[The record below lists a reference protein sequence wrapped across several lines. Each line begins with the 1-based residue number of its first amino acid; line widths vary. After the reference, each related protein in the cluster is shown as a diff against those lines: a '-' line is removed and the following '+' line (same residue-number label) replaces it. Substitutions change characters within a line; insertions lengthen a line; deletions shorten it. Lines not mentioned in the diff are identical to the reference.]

1 MKIRLTLL
9 FYFCVHLFFAQVDT
23 LIVYSE
29 IMKKSIPN
37 LVIKPK
43 NYNQNGNSYPSLYL
57 LHGAGGY
64 FSNWM
69 FRVPEIEQYANDYN
83 IIIVCPDGNKTSW
96 YFDSPI
102 DSSSQYETYIAKE
115 LVKEID
121 HKYNT
126 IRNKKGRA
134 ISGLSMGGHG
144 ALYLA
149 IRHNNIWGA
158 AGSMSG
164 GVNIVPFAERWNIH
178 EVIGSYKEN
187 KAYWENNTV
196 INMIDLIKDD
206 FELIIDC
213 GTSDFFADVNQVFH
227 EKLKAKGVPHSYSV
241 RPGNH
246 NWEYWR
252 ESIKEHLLFF
262 DDYFQSNQ

>member
-9 FYFCVHLFFAQVDT
+9 FYICFHLLFAQVDT
-23 LIVYSE
+23 LMVYSE
-29 IMKKSIPN
+29 VMQKSIPN

-43 NYNQNGNSYPSLYL
+43 NYNQNGNSYPVLYL

-69 FRVPEIEQYANDYN
+69 FRVPEIEQYASDYKL
-83 IIIVCPDGNKTSW
+83 IIVCPDGNKTSW

-102 DSSSQYETYIAKE
+102 DSSSQYETYISKE
-115 LVKEID
+115 LVKAVD
-121 HKYNT
+121 NKYNT
-126 IRNKKGRA
+126 IKEKKGRA

-149 IRHNNIWGA
+149 IRHNTIWGA

-164 GVNIVPFAERWNIH
+164 GVNIVPFAEKWNIH
-178 EVIGSYKEN
+178 EVIGPYEEN
-187 KAYWENNTV
+187 KTFWENNTV
-196 INMIDLIKDD
+196 INMTNLIENDLKFIV
-206 FELIIDC
+206 DC
-213 GTSDFFADVNQVFH
+213 GSEDFFADVNQAFH
-227 EKLKAKGVPHSYSV
+227 EKLVSKEIPHEYSV

-252 ESIKEHLLFF
+252 ESIKEHLAFF
-262 DDYFQSNQ
+262 NNYFQTNQ